1 MRRIRSQDPGAF
13 VLFDPTP
20 RRSTTAGGWGVRIES
35 NVQIALDT
43 DVRKLVDRI
52 RLRLGDAMRG
62 RSTPQLER
70 TWHLLPIS
78 GGPAFASSQIELTS
92 NGGSAY
98 LGRVF
103 DPISSGL
110 IPKITAEWLTVAAPA
125 SGDGVGTE
133 TTATTSGGPLPP
145 NPTR

>member
-13 VLFDPTP
+13 VIVEPS
-20 RRSTTAGGWGVRIES
+20 RGRARSANGWGVRIEVD
-35 NVQIALDT
+35 VQIALDT

-52 RLRLGDAMRG
+52 RLRLGDALRG

-70 TWHLLPIS
+70 TWHLLPIF
-78 GGPAFASSQIELTS
+78 GGPAFATSQIELTS

-110 IPKITAEWLTVAAPA
+110 IPKITAEWLTLAAPT

-133 TTATTSGGPLPP
+133 PAPVTNGGPLPT